1 MKADEKAEE
10 QKTENKKALAWREGL
25 NVSHA
30 VAWRNQPDYYEAM
43 QAAVHDLFRGEGF
56 PDAYA
61 EWELRY
67 ERDLLGKPY
76 IAWEGSVAAWART
89 RGRDSHFLH
98 ISNTHDGGA
107 NIVFAAYDENLAGI
121 GIDAVYLPRL
131 IMPGKD
137 AAYLRRFAARFMSDR
152 ERIAFAQAGEGD
164 GFDGDDLTRLRLRVA
179 AHFSLMEA
187 ASKACGTGL
196 KVGIGMGRDT
206 SLPKQSLGVL
216 RLEPEVEL
224 LFEGDALP
232 RLEAL
237 GAQRAEARWSAGDTF
252 LISVVLLWKSH

>member
-1 MKADEKAEE
+1 MDE
-10 QKTENKKALAWREGL
+10 KALAWRKDL
-25 NVSHA
+25 KVPHS
-30 VAWRNQPDYYEAM
+30 VAWREQSDYYAAM
-43 QAAVHDLFRGEGF
+43 QAAIEDLFAGEGF
-56 PDAYA
+56 PDVYA

-67 ERDLLGKPY
+67 ERDPLGKPY
-76 IAWEGSVAAWART
+76 ILWEGRVAEWAQAQ
-89 RGRDSHFLH
+89 GRDCRFLH

-107 NIVFAAYDENLAGI
+107 NIVLAAYGADLAGI

-131 IMPGKD
+131 ISPDKD
-137 AAYLRRFAARFMSDR
+137 AVYLRRFAARFMSAQ
-152 ERIAFAQAGEGD
+152 EHAEFAQASVD
-164 GFDGDDLTRLRLRVA
+164 DDLAQLRLRVA

-224 LFEGDALP
+224 LLEGEAVP

-237 GAQRAEARWSAGDTF
+237 GAQQVTAYWSAGDTF
-252 LISVVLLWKSH
+252 LISTVLLWK

>member
-1 MKADEKAEE
+1 MAGMDEKA
-10 QKTENKKALAWREGL
+10 LGWRARL
-25 NVSHA
+25 NVPHA
-30 VAWRNQPDYYEAM
+30 VAWREQQDYYGAM
-43 QAAVHDLFRGEGF
+43 QAAVQDLFAGEGF

-67 ERDLLGKPY
+67 ERDPLGKPY
-76 IAWEGSVAAWART
+76 ILWEGRVAEWARAQ
-89 RGRDSHFLH
+89 GRDSRFLH
-98 ISNTHDGGA
+98 VSNTHDGGA
-107 NIVFAAYDENLAGI
+107 NIVLAAYDASLAGI

-131 IMPGKD
+131 TLPDKD
-137 AAYLRRFAARFMSDR
+137 AAYLRRFAARFMSAR
-152 ERIAFAQAGEGD
+152 ERIAFEEAGEQANE
-164 GFDGDDLTRLRLRVA
+164 GDDLNRLRVRVA

-216 RLEPEVEL
+216 RLEPDVEL

-232 RLEAL
+232 RLESL
-237 GAQRAEARWSAGDTF
+237 GAQRAEAYWSAGEKF
-252 LISVVLLWKSH
+252 LISVVLLWK